1 MKRVFLAVAG
11 VTFALAGC
19 STDDTM
25 RYDGVTMSAGNAV
38 YANTVMQM
46 VDPWPE
52 GVQDTNLKV
61 PAERPQVAAPESA
74 GSDDTGTDN

>member
-1 MKRVFLAVAG
+1 
-11 VTFALAGC
+11 
-19 STDDTM
+19 
-25 RYDGVTMSAGNAV
+25 
-38 YANTVMQM
+38 MQM